1 MVKRDKLFQ
10 TVDWIVLLLLA
21 VFCLLPVILLISSS
35 LSNEHDILRNGYN
48 FFPRVLDF
56 TTYRYILSSSSG
68 ILRSYLI
75 SILITLIGTVINL
88 LITVLYA
95 YPISRP
101 DMKGRS
107 FFSFFLFFTILF
119 NGGFIPT
126 YMMWTNTFHIKN
138 TYFAYLLPTLLMNGF
153 YVIMARNY
161 FAANIPV
168 ALIESAKMDWAGEFR
183 ILWSIILPLSRPILA
198 TLGLF
203 VALNYW
209 NDWQNGLYYITKEKM
224 YSTQVLLNR
233 MLLDTFYIQQGLA
246 KEMSSSIGA
255 AMPTATLKMAI
266 ATIGILPVLVA
277 FPFVSKYLTGGI
289 VIGAVKG

>member
-10 TVDWIVLLLLA
+10 TMDWIILLLLA

-48 FFPRVLDF
+48 FFPRVPDF
-56 TTYRYILSSSSG
+56 STYRYILSASSG

-75 SILITLIGTVINL
+75 SVLITVIGTFVNL

-101 DMKGRS
+101 DLKGRS
-107 FFSFFLFFTILF
+107 FFAFFLFFTILF

-161 FAANIPV
+161 FASNIPV

>member
-1 MVKRDKLFQ
+1 MVKRVRLFQ
-10 TVDWIVLLLLA
+10 TVDWIILLMLV
-21 VFCLLPVILLISSS
+21 VFCLLPVLLLISSS
-35 LSNEHDILRNGYN
+35 MSNEQDILRNGYN
-48 FFPRVLDF
+48 FIPRVFDF
-56 TTYRYILSSSSG
+56 STYRYILGSSSG
-68 ILRSYLI
+68 IVRSYLI
-75 SILITLIGTVINL
+75 SIWITLAGTTVNL
-88 LITVLYA
+88 CLTVLYA

-101 DMKGRS
+101 DMKGKG

-153 YVIMARNY
+153 YVIIARNY
-161 FAANIPV
+161 FSANIPI
-168 ALIESAKMDWAGEFR
+168 ALIESAKLDSAGEYR
-183 ILWSIILPLSRPILA
+183 ILWSIVLPLSRPILA

-266 ATIGILPVLVA
+266 ATIGMLPVLIA